1 MAVPFRKV
9 SKTRRDM
16 RRTHYKIT
24 ANGLVECSN
33 CGAKIR
39 PHRACP
45 KCGFYKGA
53 DTSKV
58 VETKV
63 AEEKKAPKKAKTSKI
78 KKEVEVKLLTPKK
91 QFDNFAKCFE
101 KLLKI
106 LTTKARVVTIFSL
119 LTSVVIRLQ

>member
-24 ANGLVECSN
+24 ANGLVECTN

-45 KCGFYKGA
+45 KCGFYKGV
-53 DTSKV
+53 DTSKRQEEVKEVKTTKKATTKKEAKV
-58 VETKV
+58 VE
-63 AEEKKAPKKAKTSKI
+63 EAPKKAKTT
-78 KKEVEVKLLTPKK
+78 KKT
-91 QFDNFAKCFE
+91 E
-101 KLLKI
+101 K
-106 LTTKARVVTIFSL
+106 
-119 LTSVVIRLQ
+119 

>member
-24 ANGLVECSN
+24 ANGLVECTN
-33 CGAKIR
+33 CGAK
-39 PHRACP
+39 CP

-53 DTSKV
+53 DTSKKV

-63 AEEKKAPKKAKTSKI
+63 TEEKAPKKAKASK
-78 KKEVEVKLLTPKK
+78 KTEE
-91 QFDNFAKCFE
+91 
-101 KLLKI
+101 
-106 LTTKARVVTIFSL
+106 
-119 LTSVVIRLQ
+119 

>member
-9 SKTRRDM
+9 SKTRRNM

-24 ANGLVECSN
+24 ANGLVECTN

-45 KCGFYKGA
+45 KCGFYKGV
-53 DTSKV
+53 DTSKK

-63 AEEKKAPKKAKTSKI
+63 TEEKAPKKAKASK
-78 KKEVEVKLLTPKK
+78 KTEE
-91 QFDNFAKCFE
+91 
-101 KLLKI
+101 
-106 LTTKARVVTIFSL
+106 
-119 LTSVVIRLQ
+119 